1 MKREKY
7 FNYLLET
14 TEDVYYEVHKGR
26 FIPLQG
32 CPVDFEEYLNDMNF
46 VNQERNEQLYY
57 FYED

>member
-14 TEDVYYEVHKGR
+14 TEDVYYEVYKGR

-32 CPVDFEEYLNDMNF
+32 CPVDFEEFLIDKNYENHESND
-46 VNQERNEQLYY
+46 Q
-57 FYED
+57 FYTFHED